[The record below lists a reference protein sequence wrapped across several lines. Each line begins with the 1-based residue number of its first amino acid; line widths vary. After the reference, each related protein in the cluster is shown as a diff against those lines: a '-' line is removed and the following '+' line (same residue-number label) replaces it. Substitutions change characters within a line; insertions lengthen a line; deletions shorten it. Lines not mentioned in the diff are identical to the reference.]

1 MNKIVTDIASKVLV
15 TLAAGAGAI
24 LAKAATEKGIGSV
37 VKKIA
42 DSKEAVKEVAE
53 NAAEAVASGEATE
66 TLTSAME
73 TVTEAAAEVA
83 EEASGA

>member
-15 TLAAGAGAI
+15 TLAAGAGAL
-24 LAKAATEKGIGSV
+24 LAKSATEKGLGSV
-37 VKKIA
+37 IKKIGEN
-42 DSKEAVKEVAE
+42 KEAVKEVAE

-66 TLTSAME
+66 TLTAAME